1 MATKG
6 LDKLLSLVSFVKNGQ
21 DVFYSTNI
29 LDEVE
34 KERGEEYI
42 KQLGSELVEK
52 FNADLA
58 SCAEYIEKQEDALKI
73 ATQFIE
79 EKTDPWP
86 GCSNVKHPIVT
97 IACNQ
102 FGSRAYPELIPSRKL
117 VHSRI
122 IKTEGDV
129 NPELT
134 KVAKRIED
142 HVNFQIF
149 EEIDNWEEK
158 MDRLLHVDL
167 PGFGIA
173 FKKLSWDVVTDKP
186 RHDVLS
192 YRDLI
197 INYTEKDFYSAKR
210 KSHILWL
217 DKNEVETYFRAD
229 VFAGKRPDTDYVQSQ
244 MSSDLLLLKT
254 LKMEHLGLQDH
265 NQDTLLPYIEMH
277 TLADLDDDGYEEPW
291 IITFSYCGG
300 EVVRISPGFDPEE
313 IKYNLKTKE
322 IISIQRIESFIK
334 YGFLNNPS
342 SPIYDLGFNML
353 LLPLV
358 ESINTLTNQLIDAGT
373 LSIMPFGF
381 LTSSF
386 STQAKT
392 LRFKP
397 MEFKTVNLMG
407 TDLAKGIFIV
417 PTKEPNGILFQ
428 LLSLLQGMAYQIASV
443 NDSMMGENPG
453 QNTKVGTT
461 LSMLEQ
467 GLKIFSSIYK
477 RIHKSLSHEFNLL
490 LKLNRIYIDD
500 EKLIKSLKDEKVFV
514 VSKEDYQQNIAI
526 TLVSDPNLSTAVQKS
541 IKSNRLLELG
551 GNTGVL
557 DMVAVTRRVLED
569 EGHINIEELFAKP
582 QDPVPTIS
590 EQIELQKLEIDKL
603 YKNQTIL
610 VNLLKALDDK
620 EISLKQQDQDQFK
633 LLMEQTAV
641 DVANSAKSELA
652 SKKGVESE

>member
-1 MATKG
+1 MDTNG
-6 LDKLLSLVSFVKNGQ
+6 LDKLLSLVSFVKDGQ
-21 DVFYSTNI
+21 DVFYSSNI
-29 LDEVE
+29 RDTVEDEH
-34 KERGEEYI
+34 GEQYL
-42 KQLGSELVEK
+42 KDLGAELVTK
-52 FNADLA
+52 FDADLK
-58 SCAEYIEKQEDALKI
+58 SCAEYIEKQEQALKI
-73 ATQFIE
+73 ATQFVE

-86 GCSNVKHPIVT
+86 NCSNVKHPIVT

-122 IKTEGDV
+122 IKNEGAVD
-129 NPELT
+129 PELT
-134 KVAKRIED
+134 NTAKRIED
-142 HVNFQIF
+142 HINFQVF
-149 EEIDNWEEK
+149 EEITNWEEK

-167 PGFGIA
+167 PGFGVA
-173 FKKLSWDVVTDKP
+173 FKKLSWDTVQDAP
-186 RHDVLS
+186 RHDVLT

-197 INYTEKDFYSAKR
+197 INYTEKDFYEAKR

-229 VFAGKRPDTDYVQSQ
+229 VFKGERPNTDTMQSH
-244 MSSDLLLLKT
+244 MYSDLLLLKT
-254 LKMEHLGLQDH
+254 LKLEHLGLQDN
-265 NQDTLLPYIEMH
+265 NQDVLLPYVEMH
-277 TLADLDDDGYEEPW
+277 TSVDLDDYGYEEPW
-291 IITFSYCGG
+291 IITFSYFDGNI
-300 EVVRISPGFDPEE
+300 VRIAPGFDPEE
-313 IKYNLKTKE
+313 IKYNLETNE
-322 IISIQRIESFIK
+322 IISIERIQSFVK

-342 SPIYDLGFNML
+342 SSIYDLGFNLL
-353 LLPLV
+353 LLPIV

-407 TDLAKGIFIV
+407 TDLAKGIYIV

-443 NDSMMGENPG
+443 NDSMLGENPG

-490 LKLNRIYIDD
+490 LRLNRIYIDD
-500 EKLIKSLKDEKVFV
+500 VKLVKSLKDEKTFV
-514 VSKEDYQQNIAI
+514 VSKEDYQKNIAI

-541 IKSNRLLELG
+541 IKSNRLLELA

-557 DMVAVTRRVLED
+557 DINAVTRRVLED
-569 EGHINIEELFAKP
+569 EGHTNIEELFAKP
-582 QDPVPTIS
+582 QEPVPTIS

-610 VNLLKALDDK
+610 VNLIKALDDK
-620 EISLKQQDQDQFK
+620 EIALKQQEQDQLK

-641 DVANSAKSELA
+641 DVASSARSELG
-652 SKKGVESE
+652 SNKGEVSE